1 MKVLDG
7 ILGHQDSDKALVF
20 DYVRLRTTRSIKRVS
35 KCRYFRSNVMYCILC
50 AIYLY
55 INAYGYVDN
64 MTPELEWRL
73 QFLYTS
79 TYYLHV
85 INAIMYLYMWTELR
99 TIFSLFILPDWLNL
113 LGSLLYLVSGWLLP
127 LAYDE
132 EHYDE
137 KIRRSAIIN
146 MKWFVVV
153 RLLEIVAGSVELIA
167 TFGWNIQW
175 YLDYMQ
181 DLLLNPIACVGRGFT
196 LDDPDSWANVTL
208 VIAASFYFRYNMV
221 VLFNGSVYEKCTIYE
236 QGDLWYAINSV
247 CYLLCSLRDSELFW
261 FMPTNGKLIDLSY
274 MARMHNLTSG
284 SNAVSIGTN
293 DTELVANAVDKKYTG
308 ALVYHRL
315 PSQQLENQ

>member
-1 MKVLDG
+1 
-7 ILGHQDSDKALVF
+7 
-20 DYVRLRTTRSIKRVS
+20 
-35 KCRYFRSNVMYCILC
+35 
-50 AIYLY
+50 
-55 INAYGYVDN
+55 
-64 MTPELEWRL
+64 
-73 QFLYTS
+73 
-79 TYYLHV
+79 
-85 INAIMYLYMWTELR
+85 
-99 TIFSLFILPDWLNL
+99 
-113 LGSLLYLVSGWLLP
+113 
-127 LAYDE
+127 
-132 EHYDE
+132 
-137 KIRRSAIIN
+137 

-153 RLLEIVAGSVELIA
+153 RLLEILAGSVELIA

-284 SNAVSIGTN
+284 SNAVSISTN

-315 PSQQLENQ
+315 PTQQLENQ